1 MKTASCTLIVGSFLL
16 TALGCGSTS
25 PDAAAPVT
33 EIYDV
38 VTANEQTLPVALPNS
53 GSCTETG
60 LNATVTL
67 LAVGRFTATYTV
79 REQCGTASL
88 DHNGAFGGSYSRDGT
103 DLVFHPDSGFKPRY
117 APTTPISGSVIGSTL
132 TAISTPSGLHLTI
145 AAHRR

>member
-1 MKTASCTLIVGSFLL
+1 MKITSCTLIVSSLL
-16 TALGCGSTS
+16 LVALGCGSTS
-25 PDAAAPVT
+25 PDGAAIVP

-38 VTANEQTLPVALPNS
+38 VTANEQTLPVALPNHR
-53 GSCTETG
+53 GCADTG
-60 LNATVTL
+60 LNGTITL

-103 DLVFHPDSGFKPRY
+103 DLVFQPDSGFKPRY